1 MLIDTHCHL
10 DASEFDHDRAVV
22 VQQAQQAGVRILIVP
37 AVEAGNFSAV
47 RMLARAH
54 PGCVYALGIHPMYVE
69 RASELDLQTLRS
81 ALREHREDPA
91 LVAVG
96 EIGLDHFVAGL
107 DHDRQSHFFA
117 QQLKLAREFDL
128 PVILH
133 VRHAQDQV
141 LKHLRQ
147 AGVRSGIA
155 HAFNGSIQQAQAF
168 IQQGFALGFGGAM
181 TFERALRIRRL
192 ARELPDEALVLE
204 TDAPDIS
211 PAWLHPARNQ
221 PGELPKIAQTLAAL
235 RNLPP
240 AEVAQLTAENACRV
254 LPRLV
259 AWCAEAGATAGASSP
274 PPSQTT

>member
-10 DASEFDHDRAVV
+10 DASEFDPDRAAVV
-22 VQQAQQAGVRILIVP
+22 RRAEQAGVRILVVP
-37 AVEAGNFSAV
+37 AVEAGNFNAV
-47 RMLARAH
+47 RLLAREHA
-54 PGCVYALGIHPMYVE
+54 GCVYALGIHPMYVE

-107 DHDRQSHFFA
+107 DRDRQSHFFT

-147 AGVRSGIA
+147 SGVRSGIA
-155 HAFNGSIQQAQAF
+155 HAFNGSMQQADAF

-192 ARELPDEALVLE
+192 AHDLPDEALVLE
-204 TDAPDIS
+204 TDSPDIS
-211 PAWLHPARNQ
+211 PAWLHRARNQ
-221 PGELPKIAQTLAAL
+221 PAELPQIAQTLAEL
-235 RNLPP
+235 RHRSI
-240 AEVAQLTAENACRV
+240 AEMARLTASNACRV
-254 LPRLV
+254 LPRLAPRCTHGLAV
-259 AWCAEAGATAGASSP
+259 ASAAHPSPAT
-274 PPSQTT
+274 